1 MDVRILNGGRGRE
14 INAAIMAQALL
25 AGCKLYASNPF
36 VRFRV
41 AEWSEFLHIVWRA
54 YCACSRDGR
63 GSLMSEKISVKVIM
77 EDSREFCTQVWYDE
91 DERCLKYVGLV

>member
-1 MDVRILNGGRGRE
+1 MNGGRGRE

-41 AEWSEFLHIVWRA
+41 AEWSDFLHIVWQA

-63 GSLMSEKISVKVIM
+63 GSLMTQRMPVYVIL
-77 EDSREFCTQVWYDE
+77 DDAREFYTQVWYDE
-91 DERCLKYVGLV
+91 DDRCLKYVSLV

>member
-1 MDVRILNGGRGRE
+1 MNGGRGRE

-41 AEWSEFLHIVWRA
+41 AEWTEFLHIVWKA
-54 YCACSRDGR
+54 YCVCSRDGR
-63 GSLMSEKISVKVIM
+63 GSLMSQRLPVRIIL
-77 EDSREFCTQVWYDE
+77 DDAREYDTQVWYDE
-91 DERCLKYVGLV
+91 DERSLKYVSLV